1 MNVTMHGS
9 LLQEPN
15 HPPPG
20 FFGERNAKA
29 PRTGVCDL
37 NSFVPLIVCWHAVCA
52 RMLQAEESHSE
63 ASTGPVVALPPC
75 TFAAMFD
82 TYASP

>member
-1 MNVTMHGS
+1 MLPCMEVFCRS
-9 LLQEPN
+9 LITRLLVSLESAMQKLLEEESVLK
-15 HPPPG
+15 
-20 FFGERNAKA
+20 FLCA
-29 PRTGVCDL
+29 
-37 NSFVPLIVCWHAVCA
+37 IVCWHPVCA
-52 RMLQAEESHSE
+52 RMLQAEESHSK